1 MPARKEKSGFT
12 LIELMVVIAIMAV
25 LAVVGFASYSIAL
38 GKARDAKRRADLHD
52 IRNAL
57 ESYYVRNNAYPSTGG
72 VGWYSSEPGDLV
84 SNNSG
89 NWIPGLA
96 PNFIK
101 TLPRD
106 PKGGLGN
113 PATITI
119 CGSSSWRQ
127 AYLYRSDDGRS
138 YALLAH
144 CSMEAENWG
153 SNDPLIDS
161 VRPTWALKVCD
172 GPPGCSY

>member
-25 LAVVGFASYSIAL
+25 LAVVGFASYSLAL

-84 SNNSG
+84 GNNSG

-106 PKGGLGN
+106 PLGGTT
-113 PATITI
+113 PITI
-119 CGSSSWRQ
+119 CTNWKP
-127 AYLYRSDDGRS
+127 AYLYRSDDGTS

-144 CSMEAENWG
+144 CSMEAENWS
-153 SNDPLIDS
+153 SNDPLIDPN
-161 VRPTWALKVCD
+161 RPTWALKVCD